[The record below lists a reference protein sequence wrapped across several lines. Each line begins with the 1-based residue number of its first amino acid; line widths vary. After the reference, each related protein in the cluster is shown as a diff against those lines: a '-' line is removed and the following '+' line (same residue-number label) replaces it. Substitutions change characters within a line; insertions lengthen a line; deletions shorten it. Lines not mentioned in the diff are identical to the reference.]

1 MLALAVFL
9 PRTLL
14 ASQACLTGDFSAL
27 PAVHVDTTGH
37 TDSIAP
43 NSFDGGAS
51 LYSGTFDIQIDGG
64 PVTQAYCVDLVHN
77 ITSNDCVPQVA
88 PPTYSNPCEV
98 TYILNTFFP
107 TGSNPGPQSDDVEA
121 AAVQAA
127 IWFYTDDFH
136 VDAPADVVSRAQTI
150 INAALGQCGS
160 VTPVPN
166 TITVTPATATN
177 SLNYVDPTQD
187 THTVTV
193 TLLDTNSQ
201 PMANY
206 PITIAVTGPSGA
218 QTFPETT
225 DGLGQVTL
233 TYTNITHTTGT
244 DTITATATFTVPAG
258 LEYKDDTHQGIVLA
272 GTPQT
277 GSVTGSAQKI
287 WIVPTCGDGTVNQA
301 TEQCDDGNQ
310 VNGDG
315 CDTNCTPSGC
325 GNGIVDPGEV
335 CDDGNTVNG
344 DGCDSN
350 CTPPGCGNGV
360 VDAGEQCDDGNTV
373 NGDGCDANCTLPG
386 CGNGIVDAGEAC
398 DDGNTNSCDG
408 CSATCQLERCGNGV
422 VDCGEQCDDGNTVNG
437 DGCEHDCRLP
447 TCGNGILDA
456 GETCDD
462 GGANGNNAHCKSNC
476 QLNVCGDG
484 FTRTGVEQCDDGNQN
499 NNDACKNDC
508 EINVCGDGVVYTGV
522 EQCDNGAL
530 NGTPGNACGTDCKL
544 HEICD
549 NQVDDN
555 GNGLIDCED
564 PECPVCPPITKDPA
578 ILSFRPNGLDTL
590 KIQGGM
596 TIPNG
601 GTINPLQAR
610 LGFLFDNPN
619 TVLLRQLLPPGS
631 LAGGGN
637 SFKYRNTAAKTNG
650 GIYILQLKLKQGIY
664 HVLVR
669 AYGHLQAATVP
680 TMGVQIIFGDT
691 VFATKATWMKTTH
704 GWKFELPKP
713 SRR

>member
-1 MLALAVFL
+1 MLTLAVFL

-14 ASQACLTGDFSAL
+14 ASQACLTGNFSAL

-37 TDSIAP
+37 TDSNAP

-107 TGSNPGPQSDDVEA
+107 TGPNPGPQSDDVEA
-121 AAVQAA
+121 AAVQTA

-150 INAALGQCGS
+150 INAAQGQCGS

-166 TITVTPATATN
+166 TMTVTPATATN

-225 DGLGQVTL
+225 DGSGQVTL

-310 VNGDG
+310 
-315 CDTNCTPSGC
+315 
-325 GNGIVDPGEV
+325 
-335 CDDGNTVNG
+335 
-344 DGCDSN
+344 
-350 CTPPGCGNGV
+350 
-360 VDAGEQCDDGNTV
+360 
-373 NGDGCDANCTLPG
+373 
-386 CGNGIVDAGEAC
+386 
-398 DDGNTNSCDG
+398 
-408 CSATCQLERCGNGV
+408 
-422 VDCGEQCDDGNTVNG
+422 VNG

-669 AYGHLQAATVP
+669 AYGHFEAATVP